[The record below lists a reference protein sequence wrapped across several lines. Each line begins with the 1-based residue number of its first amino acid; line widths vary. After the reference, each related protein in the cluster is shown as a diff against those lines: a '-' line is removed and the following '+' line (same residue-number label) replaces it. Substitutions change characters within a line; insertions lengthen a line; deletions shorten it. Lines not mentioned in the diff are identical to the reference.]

1 MHAIDSVIIT
11 SIHNKMKQEGLTSL
25 YDEELLA
32 AVIKNGDK
40 VKDVLTLS
48 KNLLRR
54 YHTLGELRDIPI
66 VQLMRENKGLSEKS
80 AYDLKISLELGKRA
94 CSNKRDHVCI
104 SEPEDLVALVHHEMQ
119 SYKQECF
126 KSALLDTKNG
136 LISIEDISIGIIN
149 ASLVHAREVF
159 RAAIAKNAYKII
171 LLHNHPSGDPYP
183 SQSDIK
189 ITEGLKKA
197 GEIIGIKVVDH
208 IIIGWDKYYSFQ
220 EENDT
225 VLI

>member
-1 MHAIDSVIIT
+1 MHTVDSAIIK
-11 SIHNKMKQEGLTSL
+11 SIQNKMKQDGLTSL

-54 YHTLGELRDIPI
+54 YRTLCEIRDIPI
-66 VQLMRENKGLSEKS
+66 AQLIRENKGLSERN
-80 AYDLKISLELGKRA
+80 AYDLKISLEIGKRA
-94 CSNKRDHVCI
+94 CSNKRDHICI
-104 SEPEDLVALVHHEMQ
+104 AEPEDLVLLVQNEMKA
-119 SYKQECF
+119 YKQECF

-171 LLHNHPSGDPYP
+171 LLHNHPSGDPAP
-183 SQSDIK
+183 SRSDMQ
-189 ITEGLKKA
+189 ITQGLKKA

>member
-1 MHAIDSVIIT
+1 MHAVDSSIIK
-11 SIHNKMKQEGLTSL
+11 SIQNKMKQDGLTSL

-54 YHTLGELRDIPI
+54 YRTLCEIRDIPI
-66 VQLMRENKGLSEKS
+66 VQLIRENKGLSEKS

-94 CSNKRDHVCI
+94 CSNKRDHICI
-104 SEPEDLVALVHHEMQ
+104 AEPEDLVAVVQNEMQ
-119 SYKQECF
+119 AHKQECF
-126 KSALLDTKNG
+126 KSALLDTKNN
-136 LISIEDISIGIIN
+136 LISIEDISVGIIN

-183 SQSDIK
+183 SRSDIQ

-208 IIIGWDKYYSFQ
+208 IIIGWDTYYSFQ
-220 EENDT
+220 SENGA
-225 VLI
+225 VLA